1 VTDLLLDRLVAAVGA
16 QYLVDAEIGRGGMAV
31 VYRAT
36 DVRLN
41 RRVAIKLLPP
51 ELAFNPDVRERFL
64 REAQTSAQLT
74 HPHIVP
80 IYTVDER
87 EGMVY
92 FVMALVDGESLA
104 ERLAREPRL
113 PIADARRILA
123 DVADALAYAHGR
135 GVVHRDVK
143 PDNVMIDRVTGR
155 AVVTDFGIARAAAG
169 DSRLTVTGVAVGTPA
184 YMSPEQAIGERELD
198 GRSDIYSLGVVGYQM
213 LAGTTPFRAANT
225 PAMLVKH
232 LSETP
237 KPLDAL
243 RPDAPAALVHAIM
256 RALAKKPEHRWDD
269 AEEFRAAILGLR
281 GSGAYSEPAPEPPPA
296 EPPAASRAPAEPAAF
311 YRSPFS
317 GPGHAPPRPARAPEP
332 ERAPQ
337 HALPQHGLPQLPGH
351 PPMPPMPALPAYGTK
366 ADWREWRRLQRGWD
380 EERRRREKL
389 ALREQRKA
397 EELGVGR
404 PVEERVRRWRHRT
417 FGELSAIG
425 GLATINVLTSPDF
438 MWFAFPSAFMFLD
451 IVSHTVRLWFDG
463 IPVARLFKRG
473 TPPPEGGATA
483 SDLLVPSGQRVDSV
497 AKRLAPTHVLAGPH
511 ADAVRG
517 AAEDRIAVEDTVARL
532 APAERDMIPDVL
544 PTVIALAERVG
555 SLAATLHGL
564 DADVSD
570 ASIASLAK
578 RLAALR
584 IEAGDPPTP
593 EQERRIALL
602 ERQHT
607 TIKELGE
614 RRRVLASQLESA
626 SLALRNLRLDLLK
639 LRSSGLGTA
648 MSDLNSATQEARAIS
663 REIGHAVDAVA
674 EVKRL

>member
-1 VTDLLLDRLVAAVGA
+1 MSDLLLDRLVAAVGT

-64 REAQTSAQLT
+64 REAQTSAQLA

-143 PDNVMIDRVTGR
+143 PDNVMLERATGR

-232 LSETP
+232 LSESP
-237 KPLDAL
+237 RPLDAL
-243 RPDAPAALVHAIM
+243 RPDAPAGLVHAIM
-256 RALAKKPEHRWDD
+256 RALAKKPEHRWAD

-281 GSGAYSEPAPEPPPA
+281 ASSPYTESAGEPAPPSAPQQRQAATTAPEPP
-296 EPPAASRAPAEPAAF
+296 AF
-311 YRSPFS
+311 YQSPFT
-317 GPGHAPPRPARAPEP
+317 GPAHAPPRPSRSQQPAQ
-332 ERAPQ
+332 PQ
-337 HALPQHGLPQLPGH
+337 SGLPQLPGL

-366 ADWREWRRLQRGWD
+366 ADWREWRRLQRRWD

-389 ALREQRKA
+389 AMRQQRKA
-397 EELGVGR
+397 EDELDVTR
-404 PVEERVRRWRHRT
+404 PVEERVRRWRQRT
-417 FGELSAIG
+417 FGELSMIG
-425 GLATINVLTSPDF
+425 GLATINVLTSPEF
-438 MWFAFPSAFMFLD
+438 MWFAFPGAFMFLD
-451 IVSHTVRLWFDG
+451 ILSRTGRLWFDG
-463 IPVARLFKRG
+463 IPLARLFKRG
-473 TPPPEGGATA
+473 TPLPEGAAGASA
-483 SDLLVPSGQRVDSV
+483 PLIPSGQRIESI
-497 AKRLAPTHVLAGPH
+497 ALRMAPAHVLAGPH
-511 ADAVRG
+511 GATVRG
-517 AAEDRIAVEDTVARL
+517 AAEDRLAVEDTLGRL

-544 PTVIALAERVG
+544 PTVVALAERVG
-555 SLAATLHGL
+555 SLATTLHGL

-570 ASIASLAK
+570 ASITSLAQ
-578 RLAALR
+578 RLATLR
-584 IEAGDPPTP
+584 IEANDPPTP

-602 ERQHT
+602 ERQHA
-607 TIKELGE
+607 TIRELGE

-639 LRSSGLGTA
+639 LRSSGLGSA
-648 MSDLNSATQEARAIS
+648 MSDVNSATQEARAIS
-663 REIGHAVDAVA
+663 RDIGHAVDAVA

>member
-1 VTDLLLDRLVAAVGA
+1 MPDLLLDRLVAAVGA

-80 IYTVDER
+80 IFTVDER

-104 ERLAREPRL
+104 QRLAREPQL

-123 DVADALAYAHGR
+123 DVADALAYAHGH

-143 PDNVMIDRVTGR
+143 PDNIMIDRATGR

-213 LAGTTPFRAANT
+213 LAGAPPFRASNT

-237 KPLDAL
+237 RPLDAL
-243 RPDAPAALVHAIM
+243 RPDAPASLVHAIM

-281 GSGAYSEPAPEPPPA
+281 ASGAYAEPDAQPAPEPPRRD
-296 EPPAASRAPAEPAAF
+296 ERTSREQAPF
-311 YRSPFS
+311 YQSPFT
-317 GPGHAPPRPARAPEP
+317 GPAHAPPRPSRSPEP
-332 ERAPQ
+332 APS
-337 HALPQHGLPQLPGH
+337 GFPQLPGQ

-366 ADWREWRRLQRGWD
+366 ADWREWRRLQRRWD

-389 ALREQRKA
+389 SFKMRRKD
-397 EELGVGR
+397 EERNDRR
-404 PVEERVRRWRHRT
+404 PVDERVANWRHRA
-417 FGELSAIG
+417 FGGLTAIG
-425 GLATINVLTSPDF
+425 GLATINVVTSPHF
-438 MWFAFPSAFMFLD
+438 MWFAFPGAFIFLGILSD
-451 IVSHTVRLWFDG
+451 AGRMWFDG
-463 IPVARLFKRG
+463 IPLARLFQRR
-473 TPPPEGGATA
+473 TLLPDGAA
-483 SDLLVPSGQRVDSV
+483 GSLAPVNPSAERVDAV
-497 AKRLAPTHVLAGPH
+497 ALRLASTPVLAGPH
-511 ADAVRG
+511 GGAVRR
-517 AAEDRIAVEDTVARL
+517 AAEDRVAVEDTLGRL
-532 APAERDMIPDVL
+532 APSEREMIPDVL
-544 PTVIALAERVG
+544 PTVTALAERVG
-555 SLAATLHGL
+555 ALATTLHGL
-564 DADVSD
+564 DADVSA
-570 ASIASLAK
+570 ASVTSLEQ
-578 RLAALR
+578 RLSALR
-584 IEAGDPPTP
+584 AEAGEHPSP
-593 EQERRIALL
+593 EHERRIALL
-602 ERQHT
+602 ERQHA
-607 TIKELGE
+607 TIVELGE
-614 RRRVLASQLESA
+614 RRTVLASQLESA
-626 SLALRNLRLDLLK
+626 SLALRNLRLDLSK

-648 MSDLNSATQEARAIS
+648 MSDVNSATQEARAIS

-674 EVKRL
+674 EVKKL

>member
-1 VTDLLLDRLVAAVGA
+1 MPDFLLDRLVAAVGA

-87 EGMVY
+87 DGLVY

-104 ERLAREPRL
+104 QRLAREPQL
-113 PIADARRILA
+113 PIADARLILA

-155 AVVTDFGIARAAAG
+155 AVVTDFGIARATAG

-184 YMSPEQAIGERELD
+184 YMSPEQAMGERELD

-213 LAGTTPFRAANT
+213 LAGAPPFRAANT

-237 KPLDAL
+237 RPLDTK

-256 RALAKKPEHRWDD
+256 RALAKKPEHRWAD
-269 AEEFRAAILGLR
+269 AAEFRAAILGLR
-281 GSGAYSEPAPEPPPA
+281 ESGAFVEPDAHRAPTSAPRDDAPSMA
-296 EPPAASRAPAEPAAF
+296 EPPAF
-311 YRSPFS
+311 YQSPFT
-317 GPGHAPPRPARAPEP
+317 GPGHAPPRPSRPQEQGL
-332 ERAPQ
+332 APQ
-337 HALPQHGLPQLPGH
+337 YPQQAGQ

-366 ADWREWRRLQRGWD
+366 ADWREWRRLQRRWD
-380 EERRRREKL
+380 EERQRREKL
-389 ALREQRKA
+389 AFKKRRKDEA
-397 EELGVGR
+397 LDATR
-404 PVEERVRRWRHRT
+404 PVEERVGRWRHRA
-417 FGELSAIG
+417 FGGLTAIG

-438 MWFAFPSAFMFLD
+438 MWFAFPGAFIFLG
-451 IVSHTVRLWFDG
+451 IVSHAGRLWFDG
-463 IPVARLFKRG
+463 IPLARLFERG
-473 TPPPEGGATA
+473 TLPPESPAGAFQSA
-483 SDLLVPSGQRVDSV
+483 EPSGRRVESI
-497 AKRLAPTHVLAGPH
+497 ALQLAPSHVLGGPQGGV
-511 ADAVRG
+511 VRR
-517 AAEDRIAVEDTVARL
+517 AAEDRIAVEDTLGRL

-544 PTVIALAERVG
+544 PTVIALAGRVG
-555 SLAATLHGL
+555 SIATTLHGL
-564 DADVSD
+564 DSDVST
-570 ASIASLAK
+570 ASVTSLAQ

-584 IEAGDPPTP
+584 VEAGDTPTP
-593 EQERRIALL
+593 EHERRIALL
-602 ERQHT
+602 ERQHA
-607 TIKELGE
+607 TITELAE

-626 SLALRNLRLDLLK
+626 SLALRNLRLDLSK
-639 LRSSGLGTA
+639 LRSSGLGSV
-648 MSDLNSATQEARAIS
+648 MSDVNSATQEARAIS
-663 REIGHAVDAVA
+663 RDIGHAVDAVA
-674 EVKRL
+674 EVTKL